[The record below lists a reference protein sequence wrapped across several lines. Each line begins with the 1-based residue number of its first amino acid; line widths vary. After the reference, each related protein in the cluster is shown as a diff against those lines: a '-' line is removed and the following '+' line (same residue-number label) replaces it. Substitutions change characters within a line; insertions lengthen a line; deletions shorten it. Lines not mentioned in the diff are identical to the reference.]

1 VGIKKLLFTSRC
13 SSLCAKSVR
22 QYQRVEI
29 GDVVLKEK
37 KIRWIRGGRGGLE
50 GNQAVKAVFKDRA
63 SSMRNDGKGGM
74 GIKLKSGVRVDN
86 ETLKEDDTTSAID
99 RTRWI

>member
-1 VGIKKLLFTSRC
+1 
-13 SSLCAKSVR
+13 
-22 QYQRVEI
+22 
-29 GDVVLKEK
+29 
-37 KIRWIRGGRGGLE
+37 LE